1 MIVPAPVP
9 LATVTLHPVG
19 VAPGVSG
26 WGRLERNTGSAPLL
40 AADRTP
46 PPVATS
52 PGAQLAGVDTEPAV
66 VTAFPVRTTTVG
78 WDCRPTSRGFT
89 ASSLSRQ
96 TVRSLIVELPRVK
109 PRLRGWSHEI
119 AFYCAMAAVVVLVW
133 YATPGLPAVAAALYG
148 ASVVLLFGMSALYH
162 RPTWEPA
169 PRARLRR
176 LDHAAIFVLIGGS
189 DTPMCLLALAPSV
202 GYGCSV
208 SCGAGACSGS

>member
-1 MIVPAPVP
+1 M
-9 LATVTLHPVG
+9 
-19 VAPGVSG
+19 
-26 WGRLERNTGSAPLL
+26 TGAM
-40 AADRTP
+40 
-46 PPVATS
+46 
-52 PGAQLAGVDTEPAV
+52 
-66 VTAFPVRTTTVG
+66 
-78 WDCRPTSRGFT
+78 
-89 ASSLSRQ
+89 RQ
-96 TVRSLIVELPRVK
+96 LPRVK

-133 YATPGLPAVAAALYG
+133 YATPGLPTVAAALYG

-169 PRARLRR
+169 ARARLRR

-189 DTPMCLLALAPSV
+189 YTPMCLLALAPSV

>member
-1 MIVPAPVP
+1 MGVHGAAQTAKGVTVIVPAPVP

-52 PGAQLAGVDTEPAV
+52 PGSQLAGVDTAPAV

-96 TVRSLIVELPRVK
+96 TVRSLMAELPRVK

-119 AFYCAMAAVVVLVW
+119 
-133 YATPGLPAVAAALYG
+133 YG
-148 ASVVLLFGMSALYH
+148 ASVVLLCGMSALYH

-169 PRARLRR
+169 ARARLRR

-189 DTPMCLLALAPSV
+189 YTPMCLLALAPSA

-208 SCGAGACSGS
+208 SSGAGACSGS